1 MTQSFSKFITEEKTD
16 GNYKVVILSVEVGDV
31 RKNTAD
37 KFEKEAKKLGLD
49 TILCEFKNAS
59 LVFDNGK
66 YIIKSREDSMQV
78 SAKDTVVFVRGTP
91 TRDSHL
97 DMISELERIG
107 ITCINSRTTISI
119 CADKYRSYVRLKDFR
134 LDQPKTVLL
143 PSDKDIDNALE
154 ELDTKFPI
162 ILKTLRGAGGV
173 GVLFVESKR
182 ALDSL
187 VQLIYKQDPD
197 TDILIQEYI
206 KTDGDIRVLIVGS
219 KIIGTM
225 KREVVEGDFRS
236 NYTQGAG
243 VKKYDLSE
251 EEIRQCLIAAK
262 AVDGD
267 FVAVD
272 FISHKGK
279 PYFLEVNSSPGTEGV
294 EEANSGLNVAK
305 EVLEHYKESK
315 NRYTVPIRCGFHE
328 MVDIKPF
335 GEVETKFDTG
345 NSAYSVLHAEDIK
358 INGSKITFTT
368 FGGQTLTTKLVKD
381 YKARTGGG
389 VDKRPVVQLE
399 VEFMGH
405 THQLMF
411 GLDDRS
417 KRGTSVL
424 LNRFAMT
431 EMNVM
436 VDPQKKLIITTMKGE
451 NNDTTGSD

>member
-1 MTQSFSKFITEEKTD
+1 VAQSFTDFIVEDKETE
-16 GNYKVVILSVEVGDV
+16 NYKVVILTVEVGD
-31 RKNTAD
+31 KSKTAT
-37 KFEKEAKKLGLD
+37 KFEKQAKKMGMEVLLSD
-49 TILCEFKNAS
+49 FKRTS
-59 LVFDNGK
+59 LTFDDGQYTLNNK
-66 YIIKSREDSMQV
+66 DKSMDIS
-78 SAKDTVVFVRGTP
+78 SKDTVVFVRGTP

-97 DMISELERIG
+97 DLISELERIG

-134 LDQPKTVLL
+134 LDQPKSVLV
-143 PSDKDIDNALE
+143 PTEEDVDDALE

-187 VQLIYKQDPD
+187 VQLIYKQDKN

-206 KTDGDIRVLIVGS
+206 KTDGDVRVVIAGS
-219 KIIGTM
+219 QIIGTM
-225 KREVVEGDFRS
+225 KRVVAEGDFRS
-236 NYTQGAG
+236 NYTQGGG
-243 VKKYDLSE
+243 VKSYELSE
-251 EEIRQCLIAAK
+251 EETRQCLIAAK

-272 FISHKGK
+272 FIPYKGK
-279 PYFLEVNSSPGTEGV
+279 PYFLEVNSSPGTEGI
-294 EEANSGLNVAK
+294 EEANSGLNIAK
-305 EVLEHYKESK
+305 EVLEHYRNIN
-315 NRYTVPIRCGFHE
+315 NRFTVPIRCGFHE

-335 GEVETKFDTG
+335 GEIETKFDTG
-345 NSAYSVLHAEDIK
+345 NSAYSVLHATDMK

-368 FGGQTLTTKLVKD
+368 VGGKTHTANLEKE

-389 VDKRPVVQLE
+389 VDERPIVKLE

-405 THQLMF
+405 THELMF

-417 KRGTSVL
+417 KRGTDVL
-424 LNRFAMT
+424 LNRFAMK

-451 NNDTTGSD
+451 K

>member
-1 MTQSFSKFITEEKTD
+1 METFSQFLSEEKSED
-16 GNYKVVILSVEVGDV
+16 YKVIILTVEVGD
-31 RKNTAD
+31 KSKTAT
-37 KFEKEAKKLGLD
+37 KFEQQAKKMGMEVL
-49 TILCEFKNAS
+49 LCDFKRTS
-59 LVFDNGK
+59 LVFDDGK
-66 YIIKSREDSMQV
+66 YVINNKDDSMEI
-78 SAKDTVVFVRGTP
+78 SSKDTVVFIRGTP

-97 DMISELERIG
+97 DLISELERIG
-107 ITCINSRTTISI
+107 ITCVNSRTTIQI

-134 LDQPKTVLL
+134 LDQPKSVLV
-143 PSDKDIDNALE
+143 PTEEDIDSALE

-187 VQLIYKQDPD
+187 VQLIYKQDKD
-197 TDILIQEYI
+197 TDVLIQEYI
-206 KTDGDIRVLIVGS
+206 KTDGDVRVVIAGS
-219 KIIGTM
+219 DVIGTM

-243 VKKYDLSE
+243 VKSYDLSE

-262 AVDGD
+262 AVEGD

-272 FISHKGK
+272 FIPYKGK
-279 PYFLEVNSSPGTEGV
+279 PYFLEVNSSPGTEGI
-294 EEANSGLNVAK
+294 EEANSGLNIAK
-305 EVLEHYKESK
+305 EVLEHYKDTK
-315 NRYTVPIRCGFHE
+315 NRYKVPIRCGYHE

-335 GEVETKFDTG
+335 GEIETKFDTG
-345 NSAYSVLHAEDIK
+345 NSAYSVLHATDIK
-358 INGSKITFTT
+358 MNSNKITFTT
-368 FGGQTLTTKLVKD
+368 VGGKTHTAKLEKE

-389 VDKRPVVQLE
+389 VDERPIVKLE

-405 THQLMF
+405 THELMF

-417 KRGTSVL
+417 KRGTDVL
-424 LNRFAMT
+424 LNRFAMK

-436 VDPQKKLIITTMKGE
+436 VDPQRKLLLTTKKGRDE
-451 NNDTTGSD
+451 NESR

>member
-1 MTQSFSKFITEEKTD
+1 
-16 GNYKVVILSVEVGDV
+16 L
-31 RKNTAD
+31 
-37 KFEKEAKKLGLD
+37 
-49 TILCEFKNAS
+49 
-59 LVFDNGK
+59 
-66 YIIKSREDSMQV
+66 
-78 SAKDTVVFVRGTP
+78 
-91 TRDSHL
+91 
-97 DMISELERIG
+97 ISELERIG

-134 LDQPKTVLL
+134 LDQPKSVLV
-143 PSDKDIDNALE
+143 PTEDDIDDALE

-187 VQLIYKQDPD
+187 VQLIYKQDKN

-206 KTDGDIRVLIVGS
+206 KTDGDVRVVIAGS
-219 KIIGTM
+219 QIIGTM
-225 KREVVEGDFRS
+225 KRVVAEGDFRS
-236 NYTQGAG
+236 NYTQGGG
-243 VKKYDLSE
+243 VKSYELSE
-251 EEIRQCLIAAK
+251 EETRQCLIAAK

-272 FISHKGK
+272 FIPYKGK
-279 PYFLEVNSSPGTEGV
+279 PYFLEVNSSPGTEGI
-294 EEANSGLNVAK
+294 EEANSGLNIAK
-305 EVLEHYKESK
+305 EVLEHYRNIN
-315 NRYTVPIRCGFHE
+315 NRFTVPIRCGFHE

-335 GEVETKFDTG
+335 GEIETKFDTG
-345 NSAYSVLHAEDIK
+345 NSAYSVLHATDLK
-358 INGSKITFTT
+358 ISGSKITFTT
-368 FGGQTLTTKLVKD
+368 VGGKTHTANLEKE

-389 VDKRPVVQLE
+389 VDERPIVKLE

-405 THQLMF
+405 THELMF

-417 KRGTSVL
+417 KRGTDVL
-424 LNRFAMT
+424 LNRFAMK

-451 NNDTTGSD
+451 K